1 MPEFVRFESINIV
14 YSKTQTLD
22 ANKNP
27 MVDKQN
33 KVCIQKLTTPTR
45 LTPFFQPIMN
55 NPIGTINVLPHLV
68 DTWCQSLIPDQL
80 ALYLKRRFTF
90 SQYALQ
96 VLAHSSTLK
105 SF

>member
-1 MPEFVRFESINIV
+1 
-14 YSKTQTLD
+14 
-22 ANKNP
+22 
-27 MVDKQN
+27 
-33 KVCIQKLTTPTR
+33 
-45 LTPFFQPIMN
+45 MN

-68 DTWCQSLIPDQL
+68 ETWCQPTIPDQL

-96 VLAHSSTLK
+96 VPTHSPALK

>member
-1 MPEFVRFESINIV
+1 
-14 YSKTQTLD
+14 
-22 ANKNP
+22 
-27 MVDKQN
+27 
-33 KVCIQKLTTPTR
+33 
-45 LTPFFQPIMN
+45 MN